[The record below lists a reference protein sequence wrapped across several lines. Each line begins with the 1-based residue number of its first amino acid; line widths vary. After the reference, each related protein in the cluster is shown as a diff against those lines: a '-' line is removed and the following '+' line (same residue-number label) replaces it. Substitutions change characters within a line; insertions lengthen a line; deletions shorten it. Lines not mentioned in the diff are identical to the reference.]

1 MKRAS
6 REKLI
11 RTLIVV
17 IFLAI
22 LLFPV
27 LILINTSLQSHENIK
42 LWPPR
47 FFQEFRFENY
57 REAIFGEKSIM
68 HAFSNSLQISVI
80 TMVLCIVVGMLAAY
94 SVTRFDFKG
103 KKLFLILIIVTQMF
117 SPVILVNPMYVIFR
131 EMGLLNTKLALIIA
145 STASSLPMTVWLL
158 YSYFS
163 QIPIEYEE
171 AAWMDGATRL
181 RGVFNFILPI
191 AIPGIITAGL
201 FAFIMAWGDLV
212 FARSF
217 ILSPE
222 LRTVSIALTSFQ
234 DLYKTS
240 WETQMA
246 ASVITAMPTFII
258 FILIQNHLV
267 KGMTSQGVKG

>member
-1 MKRAS
+1 
-6 REKLI
+6 
-11 RTLIVV
+11 
-17 IFLAI
+17 
-22 LLFPV
+22 
-27 LILINTSLQSHENIK
+27 
-42 LWPPR
+42 
-47 FFQEFRFENY
+47 
-57 REAIFGEKSIM
+57 
-68 HAFSNSLQISVI
+68 
-80 TMVLCIVVGMLAAY
+80 
-94 SVTRFDFKG
+94 
-103 KKLFLILIIVTQMF
+103 MF

-131 EMGLLNTKLALIIA
+131 EMGLLNTKFALIVA

-246 ASVITAMPTFII
+246 ASVITALPTFII